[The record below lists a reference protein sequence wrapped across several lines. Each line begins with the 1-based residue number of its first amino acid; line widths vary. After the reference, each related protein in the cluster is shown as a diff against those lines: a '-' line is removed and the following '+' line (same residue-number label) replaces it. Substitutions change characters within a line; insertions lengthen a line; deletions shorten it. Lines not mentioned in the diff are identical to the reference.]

1 MPYALRDQA
10 GNIVSVRAEPDS
22 DGVFSEIA
30 ADAPELRAFIEGLGA
45 ERDLFESSDRKLIRA
60 IEDVIDVLI
69 SKSVICITDL
79 PTAVQTKLMERRS
92 LRHSLNALKLLGE
105 DDQGIV

>member
-1 MPYALRDQA
+1 MPYVLKDQA
-10 GNIVSVRAEPDS
+10 GNILSVRAEPDPE
-22 DGVFSEIA
+22 GGFTEIA
-30 ADAPELRAFIEGLGA
+30 ADAAELRLFIDALGA

-92 LRHSLNALKLLGE
+92 LRHSLSALKLLGE
-105 DDQGIV
+105 EDQGII